1 LKDATS
7 IVLLPQ
13 RAAAIV
19 TGVLGFVGLLLAA
32 VGVYGTTAYS
42 LQRRTRELGIRLA
55 LGAQRSTVLG
65 MIVREG
71 VALGVIAIVLGLL
84 LAGAATRLMKG
95 FLFNVSPN
103 DGATLVGMSVVFL
116 LVILVASYL
125 PARRAAISDPLAALR
140 TD

>member
-1 LKDATS
+1 
-7 IVLLPQ
+7 VLLPQ

-32 VGVYGTTAYS
+32 VGLYGTMAYAV
-42 LQRRTRELGIRLA
+42 QRRTRELGIRLA
-55 LGAQRSTVLG
+55 LGAQRSTVVG

-71 VALGVIAIVLGLL
+71 VALGAIASVLGLL
-84 LAGAATRLMKG
+84 LAAASTRLMKG
-95 FLFNVSPN
+95 FLFNVSPI
-103 DGATLVGMSVVFL
+103 DTVTLLGMSVVFL

-125 PARRAAISDPLAALR
+125 PARRAAISDPLTALR